1 MTSRITPLNL
11 TSAVLLVILGYT
23 IFGEETNDLGS
34 SVWLL
39 SGVLL
44 LSVVSDILFR
54 GILKN
59 LKRIWLIELLFI
71 SLVVA
76 LMLIIK
82 RI

>member
-11 TSAVLLVILGYT
+11 TSAVLVVILGYT
-23 IFGEETNDLGS
+23 IFGEETNSVGTN
-34 SVWLL
+34 VWLVA
-39 SGVLL
+39 GILL

-71 SLVVA
+71 SFVVA
-76 LMLIIK
+76 MMLIIK
-82 RI
+82 QI